1 MHVLAASPTE
11 TPTRKGRDL
20 PTDHPTH
27 TARPHSGHERAPSPR
42 PLLAPPCGRTESG
55 GSGSAELCVAPFS
68 EEHGEAGREAR
79 AEGPS
84 GVGWGS
90 RWWPR
95 CLGSWGPCSLR
106 PPLSWCP
113 PLHPWGSC
121 QQHALPAPGLPRRRS
136 HGTRRGTPCPANR
149 QTLPAERRAGARHTP
164 RGQCRG
170 TRTTGP
176 GSPRRPLGTSPCAG
190 PRQASLSTQAVTV
203 GFHWTW
209 ASREETASPLGPT
222 GKGSP

>member
-1 MHVLAASPTE
+1 MRVPRPVHVLAASPTE

-27 TARPHSGHERAPSPR
+27 TARPHSGHKRAPSPR

-55 GSGSAELCVAPFS
+55 GSGSAELCVAPAS
-68 EEHGEAGREAR
+68 GALLRGTRRSREEGQSGRSQR
-79 AEGPS
+79 C
-84 GVGWGS
+84 GVGLTLVAS
-90 RWWPR
+90 L
-95 CLGSWGPCSLR
+95 LGELGGLLASASSVLVPAS
-106 PPLSWCP
+106 
-113 PLHPWGSC
+113 HPWGSC

-170 TRTTGP
+170 TRTRGP
-176 GSPRRPLGTSPCAG
+176 GSPYRPLGTSPARG
-190 PRQASLSTQAVTV
+190 HVR
-203 GFHWTW
+203 H
-209 ASREETASPLGPT
+209 R
-222 GKGSP
+222 